1 MFLQVS
7 IYIHIIKYIHNY
19 KYIYIYMHTGPISPS
34 WLALHSPGTSSLF
47 SYQGRVPV
55 NKGIMRDMGQMG

>member
-1 MFLQVS
+1 
-7 IYIHIIKYIHNY
+7 
-19 KYIYIYMHTGPISPS
+19 MHTGPISPS
-34 WLALHSPGTSSLF
+34 LLALHSPGTSSLF